1 MCTKE
6 KLVMISISLVLIA
19 MLIAVNI
26 GVEITYFNK
35 PAEAEKIEWVV
46 DRDVEYEMSLS
57 GHLEKLCDDEAYRKE
72 IFEWSLPKETDPKRI
87 KLIEKALEEMENK
100 E

>member
-35 PAEAEKIEWVV
+35 PAEAEKIEW
-46 DRDVEYEMSLS
+46 
-57 GHLEKLCDDEAYRKE
+57 
-72 IFEWSLPKETDPKRI
+72 
-87 KLIEKALEEMENK
+87 
-100 E
+100 